1 MGLKNIKENPPKK
14 STGYSTQQLPGCELL
29 RELC

>member
-1 MGLKNIKENPPKK
+1 MGLKNIKENPKK
-14 STGYSTQQLPGCELL
+14 NPTGYNTQQLPGCELL